1 MSDLVRVSLSLDK
14 HLLEKLELLIKDSK
28 YQNRSEYVRDMIRD
42 QLVEKQWESD
52 EETVGTLTLVYDHHQ
67 RELSRKLTSIQHDHH
82 DYILAA
88 THVHLDHHLCAEAI
102 IMKGPANRLRALA
115 DQIKQQKGVLH
126 AVLAGGSTGK
136 DLHSH

>member
-1 MSDLVRVSLSLDK
+1 MSEMVRVSLSLDK
-14 HLLEKLELLIKDSK
+14 HLLDKLEDLIRDSEYK
-28 YQNRSEYVRDMIRD
+28 NRSEFVRDMIRE
-42 QLVEKQWESD
+42 QLVQKQWEGD

-88 THVHLDHHLCAEAI
+88 THVHLDRHLCAEAI
-102 IMKGPANRLRALA
+102 LMKGPAKTLRSLA
-115 DQIKQQKGVLH
+115 DQLKKQKGVLH

-136 DLHSH
+136 DLH

>member
-1 MSDLVRVSLSLDK
+1 MSDLVRVSVSLEKQLLDK
-14 HLLEKLELLIKDSK
+14 LETLIEESE
-28 YQNRSEYVRDMIRD
+28 YQNRSEFVRDMIRE
-42 QLVEKQWESD
+42 QLVQRQWQGD
-52 EETVGTLTLVYDHHQ
+52 EETVGTLTLIYDHQQ

-102 IMKGPANRLRALA
+102 IMKGPAKVLKHLA
-115 DQIKQQKGVLH
+115 DQLKQQKGVLH

-136 DLHSH
+136 GLH